1 MKMKF
6 LLDLPIVMVL
16 ADWIWGQ
23 DANDQ
28 VSPELCIETIPF
40 MNAGCSSQLAV
51 KGLGIAIIGG
61 ACFNK
66 APIMVNILN
75 TKSTAGLSR
84 TAIYGETICAANA
97 AFYGLLEGHPLTAY
111 GENGALLF
119 QSVAIIF
126 MMWQFTDAPKV
137 STQERVLASG
147 LGVAYVV
154 GVTTMLTTDLHYLL
168 MASIWPVM
176 LYARGSQIIETW
188 QIQHTG
194 AQSILTTSL
203 NLVGGMLRIL
213 TTIKEVG
220 WDMAVLSGFLLSA
233 IMNGVMFLQYFY
245 YQSNTEKFVKE
256 LKEKKQS

>member
-1 MKMKF
+1 MNMKF
-6 LLDLPIVMVL
+6 LLDVPIVMFL

-23 DANDQ
+23 DPSDQ
-28 VSPELCIETIPF
+28 VSPELCIETLPF
-40 MNAGCSSQLAV
+40 MSSGCSSQLAV

-84 TAIYGETICAANA
+84 TAIYGESICYASA
-97 AFYGLLEGHPLTAY
+97 AFYGMLEGHPVTAY
-111 GENGALLF
+111 GENGALLI
-119 QSVAIIF
+119 QSVAIIL

-147 LGVAYVV
+147 FSAAYVV
-154 GVTTMLTTDLHYLL
+154 GVTTMLTKDLHYLL
-168 MASIWPVM
+168 MASVWPVM
-176 LYARGSQIIETW
+176 LYARGSQIMETW

-194 AQSILTTSL
+194 AQSILTTTL

-233 IMNGVMFLQYFY
+233 IMNAVMFLQYWY
-245 YQSNTEKFVKE
+245 YRSNTEKFVKE